1 MQIFPRYFFFIIFI
15 FTIKTNYKIML
26 ESILLSLICTQI
38 ESGDD
43 GSYIEKITFYQN
55 SFTSEKRV
63 ELESYYHESLEESW
77 VIDNKQSTNYQ
88 ISESGLLSFSVPWE
102 QTIEVKEALIF
113 EQIKAKIQYI
123 IDPETK
129 KFKTIY
135 IEDGSTESTE
145 VRGNCLNLSD

>member
-1 MQIFPRYFFFIIFI
+1 
-15 FTIKTNYKIML
+15 ML

-63 ELESYYHESLEESW
+63 ELESFYHESLKKSW
-77 VIDNKQSTNYQ
+77 VIDNNQSTNYE
-88 ISESGLLSFSVPWE
+88 ISESGLLSFSVPYE
-102 QTIEVKEALIF
+102 NTYEDKEALVF

-123 IDPETK
+123 VDPENK

-135 IEDGSTESTE
+135 TEEGSTESTE